1 MVFRA
6 ELKWQPGKL
15 IAAKEKAKKRN
26 LIRAGAIVRRRMR
39 SGLRRRKRIS
49 QPGERP
55 SIHGSRSKNLRFI
68 LFLYDERTR
77 SVVVGPVKFSGGTDA
92 PSVLEKGGTA
102 TIRRR
107 RKPKDRRRS
116 KRVVRVRVKP
126 RPYAVPAL
134 EESKEAIGPKIWKNS
149 IVA

>member
-1 MVFRA
+1 MFKASV
-6 ELKWQPGKL
+6 KWDPRKL
-15 IAAKEKAKKRN
+15 IAAKNKAKRRN

-49 QPGERP
+49 RPGERP

-68 LFLYDERTR
+68 LFLYDQRTE
-77 SVVVGPVKFSGGTDA
+77 SVVVGPVKFAGGTDA
-92 PSVLEKGGTA
+92 PAVLEKGGTA

-107 RKPKDRRRS
+107 RRPKDRKRR
-116 KRVVRVRVKP
+116 KRIVRTRVKP

-134 EESKEAIGPKIWKNS
+134 DEAKDAIGPKLWKNS